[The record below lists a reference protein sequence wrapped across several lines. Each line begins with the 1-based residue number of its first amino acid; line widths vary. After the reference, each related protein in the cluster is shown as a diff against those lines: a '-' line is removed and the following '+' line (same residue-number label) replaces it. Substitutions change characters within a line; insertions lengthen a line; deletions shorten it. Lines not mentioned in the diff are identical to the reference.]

1 MSFAKEDKSMKKLLG
16 ILLALLLCI
25 ALLPSALAD
34 GGMEDWTDYTDT
46 SWYSDG
52 ETVFHISNAEEL
64 AGLAKLVNDGNTF
77 NGSTVYLDADLD
89 LGGREW
95 TSIGYGNNVKN
106 YWGGVFDGQGH
117 TISRLYSHSS
127 EPNARVTTAF
137 SAQFPRTALF
147 VHSALQTRIYTAL
160 ITICV
165 WAYLRTGQIPE

>member
-1 MSFAKEDKSMKKLLG
+1 MKKLLG

-64 AGLAKLVNDGNTF
+64 AGVAKLVNDGNTF

-127 EPNARVTTAF
+127 EPNVTSDHGLFGTI
-137 SAQFPRTALF
+137 SADGVVRSLSVTDAD
-147 VHSALQTRIYTAL
+147 IYRL
-160 ITICV
+160 
-165 WAYLRTGQIPE
+165 